1 MSFDKERHLCYYD
14 NIYELRKDFKFCKV
28 DELIFMTC
36 ISNFKV
42 HVYRF
47 LIQTLNISVSKYE
60 YCSSVSSSKIYIKLF
75 SQYLLEMII
84 LYIFLFFLFDKVTE
98 IKTLMAIHMKNLLQ
112 HSRRMHMKRQQM
124 FIQTRK
130 EDTNNFRLTMIIQ
143 SPDIRFNLT
152 IHMIV

>member
-14 NIYELRKDFKFCKV
+14 NIYKLRKDFKFCKV
-28 DELIFMTC
+28 DEIIFMTC

-47 LIQTLNISVSKYE
+47 LIQFETLNMPVSKHE

-84 LYIFLFFLFDKVTE
+84 
-98 IKTLMAIHMKNLLQ
+98 
-112 HSRRMHMKRQQM
+112 
-124 FIQTRK
+124 
-130 EDTNNFRLTMIIQ
+130 
-143 SPDIRFNLT
+143 
-152 IHMIV
+152 